1 MRLRLDSMTR
11 PRLTGALA
19 LALLAAA
26 PAARAQGSRFDASL
40 QLSIT
45 RHGTFDETDAGAGAR
60 LSYRLTGWL
69 GIDAHL
75 NWFPKDLGDP
85 AFSSS
90 RTQGLV
96 GLKAGRDLTRS
107 GVYGAVRPGFLRFG
121 EAPQAFA
128 CILIFPPPLAC
139 SLAAG
144 ETAFTLD
151 LAAGYQLLAGD
162 DVVVRFELGDG
173 MVRYPGPAIDGDGE
187 AHQDAF
193 WKHGLRATVSV
204 GWRF

>member
-1 MRLRLDSMTR
+1 M
-11 PRLTGALA
+11 A
-19 LALLAAA
+19 LALLAAT
-26 PAARAQGSRFDASL
+26 PTARAQDSRFDASL
-40 QLSIT
+40 QASLT
-45 RHGTFDETDAGAGAR
+45 QHETFDETDFGGGAQ

-69 GIDAHL
+69 AIDAHL

-96 GLKAGRDLTRS
+96 GLKVGKDLARS
-107 GVYGAVRPGFLRFG
+107 SVYGAVRPGFLRFG
-121 EAPQAFA
+121 EAPEAFA

-139 SLAAG
+139 SLAGG
-144 ETAFTLD
+144 ETTFALD
-151 LAAGYQLLAGD
+151 LAAGYQALAGD
-162 DVVVRFELGDG
+162 DVVVRLELGDG

-193 WKHGLRATVSV
+193 WKHGLRVTLAV